1 MKIQIDEP
9 NKETTVF
16 EKGYTYISYHL
27 FQSTIPKAPENVRLS
42 DVKDF
47 IQEENIYFQCHKF
60 EYYFMTRDK
69 DGNVIDIEITNDD
82 QPIPLL
88 EGVIKVKTIQK
99 KTEVQFRII
108 DKTKRWVAQY
118 LDFIETIP
126 ISLKKPKTLET
137 VKRAIPD
144 YVQKF
149 LKNGKSVKYFFEYGY
164 VRKELSLDSAEV
176 PVVELPDGKKAILC
190 WIMISPDLCQKFH
203 YRQNCFWY
211 LVTCLGFLLCIIMI
225 VIMGID
231 IPNDI
236 IVKKGGYMMAYL
248 DFVAMCLLIMP
259 LAALLWWAFFV
270 FIEENFLKKLFLK

>member
-1 MKIQIDEP
+1 MKIQIEP
-9 NKETTVF
+9 NKEITVF
-16 EKGYTYISYHL
+16 EKGYTYISYRY

-47 IQEENIYFQCHKF
+47 IQEENIYFECHKF

-69 DGNVIDIEITNDD
+69 DGNIIDIEITNDD

-88 EGVIKVKTIQK
+88 DGVIEVETIQK

-118 LDFIETIP
+118 LDFVETIP
-126 ISLKKPKTLET
+126 ISLKKPKTLEN

-164 VRKELSLDSAEV
+164 VRKELSLESAEV
-176 PVVELPDGKKAILC
+176 PVVELPDGKKVILC

-211 LVTCLGFLLCIIMI
+211 LVTCLGFLLCITMI

-231 IPNDI
+231 IPNGI
-236 IVKKGGYMMAYL
+236 IVKKGYMMAYL
-248 DFVAMCLLIMP
+248 DFVAMFLILMP
-259 LAALLWWAFFV
+259 IAALLWWAFFV
-270 FIEENFLKKLFLK
+270 FIEENFLKKLFLR

>member
-1 MKIQIDEP
+1 MKIEIEP
-9 NKETTVF
+9 NKEITVF
-16 EKGYTYISYHL
+16 EKGYTYISYRY

-47 IQEENIYFQCHKF
+47 IQEENIYFKCHNF

-88 EGVIKVKTIQK
+88 EGVIEVKTIQK

-118 LDFIETIP
+118 LDFVETIP

-137 VKRAIPD
+137 VKMAIPD

-176 PVVELPDGKKAILC
+176 PVIELTDGRKAILC

-211 LVTCLGFLLCIIMI
+211 SVTCLGFLLCIIMI
-225 VIMGID
+225 IGIN
-231 IPNDI
+231 PNNDI
-236 IVKKGGYMMAYL
+236 IVKKGYMTAYL
-248 DFVAMCLLIMP
+248 DFVAMCLILMP
-259 LAALLWWAFFV
+259 IAALLWWAFFV
-270 FIEENFLKKLFLK
+270 FIEENFLKKLFLR